1 MPFPASEDLP
11 EPGIKTM
18 SLGSPA
24 LSGGF
29 FNGSATWEAL
39 IYLRSL
45 DKSYI
50 FTDEEDKA
58 CLI

>member
-1 MPFPASEDLP
+1 
-11 EPGIKTM
+11 M

-24 LSGGF
+24 SSGGF
-29 FNGSATWEAL
+29 FIGSATWEAL
-39 IYLRSL
+39 LYLRSL